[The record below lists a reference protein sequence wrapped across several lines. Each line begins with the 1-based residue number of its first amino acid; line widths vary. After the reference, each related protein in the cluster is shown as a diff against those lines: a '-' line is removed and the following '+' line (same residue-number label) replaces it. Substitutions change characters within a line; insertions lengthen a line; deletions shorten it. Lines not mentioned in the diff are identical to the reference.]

1 MSNNK
6 PIRILLAN
14 DQELVTAGV
23 LMMLQSELELEIV
36 GIAKNFEDTL
46 SLSQQFTPHIILFDC
61 MLQEKHCIEQLAE
74 FQSGRAESSGCL
86 SCKNC
91 LERIPELLSVSP
103 SSKIL
108 ILTACLNQEKHIL
121 ALRQGAIGVF
131 LLNQPIALLVKAIQK
146 VYSGEVWLTNSLA
159 NEMLKGFNQPS
170 PPEVITTSPGNSLTP
185 RELTIARLL
194 AQGHTAKQIAG
205 KLFISEKTVRNQLVI
220 IYSKLGVQNHIELML
235 NATSLGF
242 RNTD

>member
-1 MSNNK
+1 
-6 PIRILLAN
+6 
-14 DQELVTAGV
+14 
-23 LMMLQSELELEIV
+23 MMLQSELELEIV
-36 GIAKNFEDTL
+36 GIAKSFEDTL

-61 MLQEKHCIEQLAE
+61 MLHEKHCIEQLAE

-91 LERIPELLSVSP
+91 LERIPELRSVSP

-131 LLNQPIALLVKAIQK
+131 LLNQPIEMLVKAIHK

-185 RELTIARLL
+185 RELSIAHLL
-194 AQGHTAKQIAG
+194 AQGHSAKQIAEQ
-205 KLFISEKTVRNQLVI
+205 LFISEKTVRNQLII
-220 IYSKLGVQNHIELML
+220 IYSKLGVQNHIELIL
-235 NATSLGF
+235 NATPLGLGKA
-242 RNTD
+242 N